1 MQVEA
6 SVLGMMEPRNATPEL
21 GAPWQLA
28 EAEAAK
34 PAHLPPALRELWEAL
49 FAAQCAGAAAEVAL
63 ARQARPERLQV
74 WLTREGPSLRSPFD
88 GPGASP
94 ESEPC
99 S

>member
-34 PAHLPPALRELWEAL
+34 PAHLPPALRKLWEAL
-49 FAAQCAGAAAEVAL
+49 FEAQCACAAAEVAL
-63 ARQARPERLQV
+63 ARQARPKRMQV
-74 WLTREGPSLRSPFD
+74 WKTRERPSLRVLFG
-88 GPGASP
+88 GPGAP
-94 ESEPC
+94 P
-99 S
+99 